1 MLQKLFSLL
10 LLFLLTGQPMVWAAA
25 PDNDGKS
32 VLQYRD
38 AAREAAAASQNPSAL
53 KIAVTAVLSGAVTAA
68 GVHVWHRHHTARLR
82 EQLKKNEKEI
92 RFLDD
97 RVLGLSRQQAVN
109 AQRIAEGRRQMQAFS
124 DEITRTVAEKTA
136 AQEELRILKAFF
148 DQKANVA
155 RYAALYGKTAE
166 ELEAV
171 LPAMLREDFK
181 ALNGKV
187 LSKELFW
194 LKDELVHAL
203 TLPSAASAGKYMQF
217 LSNSARAES
226 AIFLRSLSQ
235 RLGAKHILI
244 WALVFAAG
252 AALEQDISW
261 KRLERLRQNPALLLS
276 MTDQE
281 AQELDKN
288 PAARAVCAVIE
299 EAFVSM
305 QTLPSEELAL
315 LSAAPSYTAVQRPAA
330 R

>member
-10 LLFLLTGQPMVWAAA
+10 LVFLLTGQPMVWAAA

-92 RFLDD
+92 RFLND

-171 LPAMLREDFK
+171 LPGMLRQDFK
-181 ALNGKV
+181 SAVSLH
-187 LSKELFW
+187 ELAW
-194 LKDELVHAL
+194 LERELLHTL
-203 TLPSAASAGKYMQF
+203 TMPSAVSAGTYMQF
-217 LSNSARAES
+217 LSNGARGES
-226 AIFLRSLSQ
+226 AIFLRALSQ

-244 WALVFAAG
+244 WGLVFAAG

-261 KRLERLRQNPALLLS
+261 KKVERLRQNPSLLLS

-288 PAARAVCAVIE
+288 PAARAVCALIE